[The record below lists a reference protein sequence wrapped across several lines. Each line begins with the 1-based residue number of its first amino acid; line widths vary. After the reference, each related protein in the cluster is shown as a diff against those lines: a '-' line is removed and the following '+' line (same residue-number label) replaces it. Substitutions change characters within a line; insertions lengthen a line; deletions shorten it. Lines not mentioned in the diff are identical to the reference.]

1 MDCDCVQQPDDAYQ
15 SKLAYWETQPVV
27 VLFHRISEWV
37 TVGVSEPKRSCA
49 MQRDNDR
56 HNFAAINIEAEHLC
70 RLCNA
75 VSALCG

>member
-1 MDCDCVQQPDDAYQ
+1 MDCDCVQQQDDAYQ

-49 MQRDNDR
+49 MQRDDDG
-56 HNFAAINIEAEHLC
+56 HFTAINIEAERLC
-70 RLCNA
+70 RLCYD
-75 VSALCG
+75 VGALCV